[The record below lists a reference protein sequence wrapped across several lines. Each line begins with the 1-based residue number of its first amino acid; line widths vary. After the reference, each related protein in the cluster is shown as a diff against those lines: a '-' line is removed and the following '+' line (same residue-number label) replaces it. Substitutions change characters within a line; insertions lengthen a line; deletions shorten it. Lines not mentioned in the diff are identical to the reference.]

1 MPRLAACAALCAA
14 LCAPARAYYYEPPP
28 LPQPF
33 SIFKFKVTHWQTTG
47 SDYFRTSFYL
57 PPESW
62 VPPDPDVQAGSTLD
76 FQGLDSAIEVL
87 SAEAR
92 LFRGFSVEA
101 EYGSSSFSGGTAY
114 DHDWLHAP
122 WHILYF
128 YTGPVW
134 VDPIHRD
141 FSLSRSRLAG
151 STELYSFNA
160 YLRVYNSSRQRTKQT
175 AEPLMKEKGMSSTT
189 LRGLDSL
196 DTGDFSGLPKDD
208 SNLDKMEFYREHPDA
223 QIPGGEKVREFHGR
237 VDPELGRII
246 REGEDGG
253 EPNVAFVHGSV
264 IKELS
269 RYLHGDIKAA
279 QVEPGGVVGVFKIPA
294 GGYVAKPLLKENDT
308 SEDLPTGS

>member
-1 MPRLAACAALCAA
+1 MKSQEIKPEKVKQIMTKLSRQKMKDKTAPLAKARPDSLMTKDEPVVKSALPTSAS
-14 LCAPARAYYYEPPP
+14 PVAYFVRHGETD
-28 LPQPF
+28 LN
-33 SIFKFKVTHWQTTG
+33 KTN
-47 SDYFRTSFYL
+47 
-57 PPESW
+57 E
-62 VPPDPDVQAGSTLD
+62 
-76 FQGLDSAIEVL
+76 
-87 SAEAR
+87 
-92 LFRGFSVEA
+92 FRGDLDLPLNEEGKKQAKQLVEFFHNVEFGKA
-101 EYGSSSFSGGTAY
+101 
-114 DHDWLHAP
+114 
-122 WHILYF
+122 
-128 YTGPVW
+128 
-134 VDPIHRD
+134 
-141 FSLSRSRLAG
+141 
-151 STELYSFNA
+151 
-160 YLRVYNSSRQRTKQT
+160 YNSSRQRTKQT